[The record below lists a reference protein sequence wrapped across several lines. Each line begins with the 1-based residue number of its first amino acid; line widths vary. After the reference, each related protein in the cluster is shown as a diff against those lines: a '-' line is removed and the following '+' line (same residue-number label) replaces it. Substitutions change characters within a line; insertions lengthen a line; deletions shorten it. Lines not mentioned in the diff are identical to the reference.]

1 MTINFSSLGVLIF
14 ALFVASSFAQDP
26 VQGDLLGTWT
36 WTMPKTNCVI
46 TRTYRADGTSL
57 IINGQKKTEGK
68 FAVRTDRDSGMR
80 MVIYT
85 VSKDGGGRNCD
96 GESDDTTGT
105 RDLAYFETKGSNL
118 TMCIGPDRAACVY
131 GPYRRQ

>member
-1 MTINFSSLGVLIF
+1 
-14 ALFVASSFAQDP
+14 
-26 VQGDLLGTWT
+26 
-36 WTMPKTNCVI
+36 MPKTNCVT

-57 IINGQKKTEGK
+57 IMNGQKKTEGK
-68 FAVRTDRDSGMR
+68 FSVRTDRDSGMQ

-105 RDLAYFETKGSNL
+105 RYLAYFEMKGSNL